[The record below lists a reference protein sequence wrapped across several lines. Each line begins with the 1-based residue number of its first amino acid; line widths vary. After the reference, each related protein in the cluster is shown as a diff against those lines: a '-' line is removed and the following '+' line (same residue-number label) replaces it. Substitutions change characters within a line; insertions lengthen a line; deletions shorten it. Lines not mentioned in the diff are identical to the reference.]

1 MGGHYTSSFSYY
13 GSFPLKHFFDCFSG
27 WSIDASMLYT
37 AGSIVSGY
45 GPHHHLVGPDAAAV
59 VVKIA
64 WGIQP
69 LMH

>member
-1 MGGHYTSSFSYY
+1 
-13 GSFPLKHFFDCFSG
+13 
-27 WSIDASMLYT
+27 MLCT